1 MYVIK
6 FNLDLYFNISAK
18 KKKKNHSKNSVLSFL
33 YVNHELK
40 QLEFMN
46 NMPRAMIGYEC
57 SFY

>member
-6 FNLDLYFNISAK
+6 FNLDLYFNISG
-18 KKKKNHSKNSVLSFL
+18 KKNHCKNSVLSFL

-40 QLEFMN
+40 HLEFMN
-46 NMPRAMIGYEC
+46 NMPRAMIVYEC

>member
-6 FNLDLYFNISAK
+6 LNLDLYFNMSAK
-18 KKKKNHSKNSVLSFL
+18 RNHSKNSVLRFL

-46 NMPRAMIGYEC
+46 NMPRAMIVYEC